1 MSQSTQN
8 GRLAA
13 QMDDA
18 RYCLADLAQ
27 RGLRIISVEV
37 GRLPGKPRIKLDAP
51 WPEPGGLM
59 GGEIVTTPKSKRFAA
74 DHHHCQV
81 EWEVPA

>member
-1 MSQSTQN
+1 MKSSTQN

-27 RGLRIISVEV
+27 RGLRISSVEI
-37 GRLPGKPRIKLDAP
+37 GQQKHKPRIRLDAP
-51 WPEPGGLM
+51 WEEPGGLA
-59 GGEIVTTPKSKRFAA
+59 GGMIFTSPAITRYAT
-74 DHHHCQV
+74 DLHHCQV